1 MGFLKRLK
9 DSQRSD
15 IPESWTPISNIA
27 DLNQVDKASQGKPV
41 MLFKHSV
48 TCGIS
53 SGAKY
58 RLESDWENL
67 SSDIPCYYLDLLSHR
82 DVSNAIAERYN
93 VVHQSPQILII
104 SEGESV
110 YDTSHHNISVGDIN
124 SAVER
129 LS

>member
-15 IPESWTPISNIA
+15 IPESWTPISKIA
-27 DLNQVDKASQGKPV
+27 DLNQVDEASQEKPV

-67 SSDIPCYYLDLLSHR
+67 SLDLPCFYLDLLSHR
-82 DVSNAIAERYN
+82 DVSNAIAERYK

-104 SEGESV
+104 SGGKSI

-124 SAVER
+124 SVVER
-129 LS
+129 LA

>member
-15 IPESWTPISNIA
+15 IPESWTPISKIA
-27 DLNQVDKASQGKPV
+27 DLNQVDQASQEKPV

-67 SSDIPCYYLDLLSHR
+67 SSDLPCFYLDLLSHR
-82 DVSNAIAERYN
+82 DVSNAIAERYK

-104 SEGESV
+104 SGGESI

-129 LS
+129 LA

>member
-1 MGFLKRLK
+1 MGFLKILK
-9 DSQRSD
+9 DSQQAD
-15 IPESWTPISNIA
+15 IPESWTPIRKIT
-27 DLNQVDKASQGKPV
+27 DLDQVDQASQEKPV

-58 RLESDWENL
+58 RLESDWDNL
-67 SSDIPCYYLDLLSHR
+67 SSDLPCFYLDLLNHR
-82 DVSNAIAERYN
+82 DVSNAIADRYK

-104 SEGESV
+104 SNGESI

-124 SAVER
+124 SAVAR
-129 LS
+129 LA